1 MAQVG
6 INKIR
11 KHSRPC
17 SADIFVRFPSKH
29 AALNHHEERE
39 RRSPRRARSLAVS
52 TISGWEP
59 GQATLPTPTRRDA
72 SSSAFLPASCCAL
85 SFLPPPSDGD
95 ATSDPHRSA
104 GPSFWGQ
111 SRGLCPFLKQRRN
124 QQSSTFAIGHPETK
138 GWNSWLNQPT
148 TVGLQLCKFF
158 SASIQP
164 KRKGEEKENR
174 IASRRISPSHE
185 DATSDSPRLR
195 VTARHGSNPRSH
207 LFLKYNQI
215 QFPFFE

>member
-1 MAQVG
+1 MFRG
-6 INKIR
+6 YFR
-11 KHSRPC
+11 S
-17 SADIFVRFPSKH
+17 FPVQTRRTEV
-29 AALNHHEERE
+29 LNHHEERE
-39 RRSPRRARSLAVS
+39 RRWRSPRRARSLAVS
-52 TISGWEP
+52 TISGWES

-148 TVGLQLCKFF
+148 TVGLQLCKR
-158 SASIQP
+158 INPTQTERGR
-164 KRKGEEKENR
+164 KRK
-174 IASRRISPSHE
+174 
-185 DATSDSPRLR
+185 
-195 VTARHGSNPRSH
+195 
-207 LFLKYNQI
+207 
-215 QFPFFE
+215 

>member
-1 MAQVG
+1 MFRGYFRSFPVQTRRTEPPRGEGEEVSA
-6 INKIR
+6 
-11 KHSRPC
+11 PC
-17 SADIFVRFPSKH
+17 SQ
-29 AALNHHEERE
+29 
-39 RRSPRRARSLAVS
+39 SLAVS

-148 TVGLQLCKFF
+148 TVGLQALQVLQR
-158 SASIQP
+158 INPTQTERGR
-164 KRKGEEKENR
+164 KRK
-174 IASRRISPSHE
+174 
-185 DATSDSPRLR
+185 
-195 VTARHGSNPRSH
+195 
-207 LFLKYNQI
+207 
-215 QFPFFE
+215 